1 VVDVASSKMIEE
13 EERLDGEQAQFARP
27 KAFDKV
33 YS

>member
-1 VVDVASSKMIEE
+1 VVDEANSKRIEE
-13 EERLDGEQAQFARP
+13 EERLDGEQAQVARP